1 MFKFGTDRIKLLTVD
16 LWLLSIAFNLEYLP
30 LKHGINM
37 DFTKDTESIPEI
49 LELLSNNSM
58 WTNTY

>member
-1 MFKFGTDRIKLLTVD
+1 MFKFGTDRIKLLIVD
-16 LWLLSIAFNLEYLP
+16 LWLLSIASNLEYLP
-30 LKHGINM
+30 LKPEINM
-37 DFTKDTESIPEI
+37 DFTKDTESIPGI